1 MKLKVILRKIKNTVK
16 IKGDDSNN
24 TPSENDKNLKELEDD
39 SRYNSSNKEKKKKDK
54 SSITAE
60 IDVLITD
67 VTKDELKKL
76 TDGEYIK
83 YYLSNYKK
91 EFPDK
96 FNIIIEACVNL
107 STQMNEKK
115 VQIKKYNILSR
126 LIEELYSINK
136 NFLDD
141 YLSPFKKNNKNIIKC
156 PFFIFIITTNSAYN
170 YFKISS
176 KKFLED
182 SDSNYEC
189 KLFVYYVRFKLNEEV
204 NNYKFLKNIFY
215 SSIISN
221 SRFLNFLKIT
231 R

>member
-91 EFPDK
+91 ELPDK

-141 YLSPFKKNNKNIIKC
+141 YLSPFKKNNKNIIKI
-156 PFFIFIITTNSAYN
+156 PLFYFYYYN
-170 YFKISS
+170 K
-176 KKFLED
+176 
-182 SDSNYEC
+182 
-189 KLFVYYVRFKLNEEV
+189 
-204 NNYKFLKNIFY
+204 
-215 SSIISN
+215 
-221 SRFLNFLKIT
+221 
-231 R
+231 